1 MVLVIAYAP
10 RLGGFDGFIV
20 SLTTS
25 MPKRTYGSA
34 VRKRTLWVLKGLI
47 QFANLETTAPVS
59 SAVSYRWLDRDT
71 GHPKVIFQGTLTDLW
86 QVCRAAAPAEKL
98 TQTEV
103 REALYALDKFLGI
116 LRDHRI
122 STQGSPQWHFTLE
135 LWSPRTDDNLAAAD
149 RLWQAKQAQK
159 HARGTLSPQRHESPD
174 SERIRVYCRWYIK
187 TYGQIKIL
195 PKLARRA
202 IALDRLYVNVVVST
216 DEGVK
221 PLSSCEE
228 QAFNERF
235 TSRHLLFDS
244 TQLEDGMAIAQR
256 HGRLMVLGYPGV
268 GKSTFLRKLGLD
280 AARMTEA
287 ERGCCIPVLV
297 ELKLWSQE
305 NIDLTTYLQREI
317 YRGPV
322 AEADDSLTTHL
333 RQGNLLILFDGL
345 DEVPAEK
352 LSTCIDQIRAFV
364 HQFDGNR
371 WAIACRT
378 ADYCYSF
385 PGVVELEVVG
395 FSDQQIQRFI
405 ANWFAAETQ
414 ACDQAQVTLWQAL
427 NQSRNLPIKELARTP
442 LLLFYLCLV
451 HEQGGVLPKSRGQIY
466 SKILE
471 IFLAEWPRQ
480 KNIESDPSLAP
491 TGLSAYAK
499 QKLLAAIAYDCFRDN
514 QLVFSRLYL
523 QQAIEVFVTQGPP
536 WVRGMDPGLLLE
548 DLESRRGLVV
558 ERFQGYFSFS
568 HLTLQEYL
576 AAQYVVDHSETRPVL
591 IDHSGDRRWRE
602 VVLIAVETL
611 DNRSLE
617 LLDPLIQRTW
627 ECLVAH
633 PGLTQLLKS
642 IHQCTVE
649 LFGPAP
655 TLVQRASVTA
665 AVSAIA
671 AARASDVDIELAVG
685 PAIAAPLTR
694 ASDSAMAMAQGGLA
708 IATAGINSALAV
720 ATARALAADEDRAA
734 EIDQVIY
741 GASELIDQASTGQG
755 SDQTNRAEAVQQ
767 AVTASQRQLTSLAE
781 TGQPLPKALA
791 HWVYALPAHVVAL
804 PSPTAAPAEWLCWT
818 HQLEQGWFS
827 ALGCDR
833 LTLTL
838 TVAEAQAWDTYTYRC
853 ELISRGLDAVF
864 SQGGGQKLRD
874 RLLRCD

>member
-1 MVLVIAYAP
+1 
-10 RLGGFDGFIV
+10 
-20 SLTTS
+20 

-47 QFANLETTAPVS
+47 QLAKLETTAPGN
-59 SAVSYRWLDRDT
+59 SALSYRWLDRDT

-86 QVCRAAAPAEKL
+86 QVCRTAAPAGKL

-135 LWSPRTDDNLAAAD
+135 LWSTRTDDNLAAAD

-159 HARGTLSPQRHESPD
+159 LARGTLAPQHQESSD
-174 SERIRVYCRWYIK
+174 SDRIRAYCRWYIK

-195 PKLARRA
+195 PKLVRRS
-202 IALDRLYVNVVVST
+202 ITLDHLYVNVVVST

-221 PLSSCEE
+221 PMLPCDQ

-235 TSRHLLFDS
+235 TSRRPLVDS
-244 TQLEDGMAIAQR
+244 AQLEDGMAIAQR
-256 HGRLMVLGYPGV
+256 HGRLVVLGHPGV
-268 GKSTFLRKLGLD
+268 GKSTFLKKLGLD
-280 AARMTEA
+280 AARLTEA
-287 ERGCCIPVLV
+287 EQGGCIPVLV

-305 NIDLTTYLQREI
+305 TIDLTTYLRREI
-317 YRGPV
+317 YRDPG
-322 AEADDSLTTHL
+322 ADSDDPLTAHL

-364 HQFDGNR
+364 HQFDRNR

-378 ADYCYSF
+378 ADYSYSF
-385 PGVVELEVVG
+385 PNGVEMEVVG
-395 FSDQQIQRFI
+395 FSDRQIQQFI
-405 ANWFAAETQ
+405 DNWFAAETP
-414 ACDQAQVTLWQAL
+414 ACDQAALTLWQTL
-427 NQSRNLPIKELARTP
+427 NRSRNLPIKELARTP

-451 HEQGGVLPKSRGQIY
+451 HEQGGELPKSRGQIY
-466 SKILE
+466 GKILE

-480 KNIESDPSLAP
+480 KNIEGDPSLAP
-491 TGLSAYAK
+491 SGLTAYAK
-499 QKLLAAIAYDCFRDN
+499 QKLLATIAYERFKAN
-514 QLVFSRLYL
+514 QLVFSRQYL
-523 QQAIEVFVTQGPP
+523 QQAIEAFVTQGPP
-536 WVRGMDPGLLLE
+536 WVREMNPGLLLE

-576 AAQYVVDHSETRPVL
+576 AAQYVVEHPETRPVL

-627 ECLVAH
+627 ECLAAH
-633 PGLTQLLKS
+633 PALTQLLKR
-642 IHQCTVE
+642 IHRCAVE

-655 TLVQRASVTA
+655 TLGQRASVTA

-671 AARASDVDIELAVG
+671 AARASDLDTAMAIG

-694 ASDSAMAMAQGGLA
+694 AADSAMAMAMGGLA
-708 IATAGINSALAV
+708 IATAGVNSALAV
-720 ATARALAADEDRAA
+720 ATARALAANEDRAA

-741 GASELIDQASTGQG
+741 GASELIDQARTEPNC
-755 SDQTNRAEAVQQ
+755 DQANRVEAVRL
-767 AVTASQRQLTSLAE
+767 AVTASQRQLASLAE
-781 TGQPLPKALA
+781 ADQPLPVALA
-791 HWVYALPAHVVAL
+791 QWISALPAHVAAL
-804 PSPTAAPAEWLCWT
+804 PSPTATPAEWLHWT
-818 HQLEQGWFS
+818 HQLEQGWFNV
-827 ALGCDR
+827 LGCDR
-833 LTLTL
+833 PTLTL
-838 TVAEAQAWDTYTYRC
+838 TVAEAIAWETYLYQC
-853 ELISRGLDAVF
+853 ELISRSLDGALP
-864 SQGGGQKLRD
+864 QAICRGQDSRAC
-874 RLLRCD
+874 LLSCE

>member
-1 MVLVIAYAP
+1 
-10 RLGGFDGFIV
+10 
-20 SLTTS
+20 
-25 MPKRTYGSA
+25 MPKRTYGPA
-34 VRKRTLWVLKGLI
+34 VRKRTLMVLKALI
-47 QFANLETTAPVS
+47 QFANLETTAPINS
-59 SAVSYRWLDRDT
+59 TISYRWIDRDT
-71 GHPKVIFQGTLTDLW
+71 AHPKVIFQATLSDLW
-86 QVCRAAAPAEKL
+86 QVCCSTTQAEDL

-122 STQGSPQWHFTLE
+122 STQGSPQWHFTLA
-135 LWSPRTDDNLAAAD
+135 LWSTRTDNNLAAAD

-159 HARGTLSPQRHESPD
+159 LARGALSQEVSD
-174 SERIRVYCRWYIK
+174 CDRIRAYCRWYLQ

-195 PKLARRA
+195 PKLARRT
-202 IALDRLYVNVVVST
+202 IDLDRLYVNVVVST

-221 PLSSCEE
+221 LLSPCDQ

-235 TSRHLLFDS
+235 ANRHPLFDS
-244 TQLEDGMAIAQR
+244 AQLEDGMAIAQR
-256 HGRLMVLGYPGV
+256 HGRLMVLGHPGV

-287 ERGCCIPVLV
+287 EKGCCIPVLV

-317 YRGPV
+317 YRGPG
-322 AEADDSLTTHL
+322 ADSDDPLTTHL

-352 LSTCIDQIRAFV
+352 LGTCIDQIRAFV
-364 HQFDGNR
+364 HQFDRNR

-378 ADYCYSF
+378 ADYSYGF
-385 PGVVELEVVG
+385 PNVVEVEVVG
-395 FSDQQIQRFI
+395 FSDRQIQQFIENWFI
-405 ANWFAAETQ
+405 AKTPDCNQ
-414 ACDQAQVTLWQAL
+414 APLTLWQTL
-427 NQSRNLPIKELARTP
+427 NRSRNLPIKELARTP

-451 HEQGGVLPKSRGQIY
+451 HEQGGELPKSRGQIY
-466 SKILE
+466 GKILE

-480 KNIESDPSLAP
+480 KNIERDPSLAP
-491 TGLSAYAK
+491 TGLTAYAK
-499 QKLLAAIAYDCFRDN
+499 QKLLAAIAYDRFKDN
-514 QLVFSRLYL
+514 QLVFSQLYL
-523 QQAIEVFVTQGPP
+523 QQAIEAFVSQGPP
-536 WVRGMDPGLLLE
+536 WFREINPGLLLE

-576 AAQYVVDHSETRPVL
+576 AAQYVVEHPETRPVL
-591 IDHSGDRRWRE
+591 IEYSADRRWRE

-627 ECLVAH
+627 ECLASH
-633 PGLTQLLKS
+633 PALTQLLKN
-642 IHQCTVE
+642 IHRCAVE

-655 TLVQRASVTA
+655 TLGQRASVTA

-671 AARASDVDIELAVG
+671 AARASDLDTAMVVG

-694 ASDSAMAMAQGGLA
+694 AADSAMAMAQGGLA
-708 IATAGINSALAV
+708 IATAGVNSALAV

-734 EIDQVIY
+734 EIDQVIHS
-741 GASELIDQASTGQG
+741 ASELIDQARTEPNL
-755 SDQTNRAEAVQQ
+755 DQANRVEAVRQ
-767 AVTASQRQLTSLAE
+767 AVTASQRQLASLAE
-781 TGQPLPKALA
+781 TDQSLPKALVQ
-791 HWVYALPAHVVAL
+791 WVSALPACVAAL
-804 PSPTAAPAEWLCWT
+804 PSPTAAPAEWLHWT

-833 LTLTL
+833 PTLTL
-838 TVAEAQAWDTYTYRC
+838 TVAEAKAWDTYTYRC
-853 ELISRGLDAVF
+853 ELVSRSLDAVF
-864 SQGGGQKLRD
+864 SQGTGQNLRD